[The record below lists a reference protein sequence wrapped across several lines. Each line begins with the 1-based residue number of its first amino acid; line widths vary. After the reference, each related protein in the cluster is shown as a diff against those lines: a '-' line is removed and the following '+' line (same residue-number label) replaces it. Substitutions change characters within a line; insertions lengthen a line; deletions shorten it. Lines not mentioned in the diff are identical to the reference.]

1 MQPRRE
7 YNIVVLGAGGV
18 GKSCLTAQFV
28 QNVWI
33 ESYDP
38 TIEDSYRKVVDVDG
52 KSTVLEILDTAGTEQ
67 FTSMREIYLKSGQG
81 FLLVYSITSLSSFNE
96 LAPIRD
102 AILRIK
108 EVDEVPMVIC
118 GNKSD
123 LEGDRQVSKNRAN
136 HISKKWGNVPL
147 YESSAKKRLHVDDAF
162 MNLTRQ
168 MIRMMGATGTQKE
181 GDKKEE
187 SHQERSGSQGGDM
200 GKGKGKKRLCT
211 IL

>member
-38 TIEDSYRKVVDVDG
+38 TIEDSYRKVVEVDG
-52 KSTVLEILDTAGTEQ
+52 KSCVLEILDTAGTEQ
-67 FTSMREIYLKSGQG
+67 FTSMREIYLKTGQG
-81 FLLVYSITSLSSFNE
+81 FLLVYSITNLNSMNE
-96 LAPIRD
+96 LTAIRD

-108 EVDEVPMVIC
+108 EVDEVPLVIV
-118 GNKSD
+118 GNKVD
-123 LEGDRQVSKNRAN
+123 LESDRQVSRNRAN
-136 HISKKWGNVPL
+136 HMSRKWGGVPL
-147 YESSAKKRLHVDDAF
+147 FEASARRRQNVDEAF
-162 MNLTRQ
+162 LTLTRQ
-168 MIRMMGATGTQKE
+168 MMKVYSGPAGGASALA
-181 GDKKEE
+181 GDAGGSGGGAGGRKK
-187 SHQERSGSQGGDM
+187 S
-200 GKGKGKKRLCT
+200 KRICT